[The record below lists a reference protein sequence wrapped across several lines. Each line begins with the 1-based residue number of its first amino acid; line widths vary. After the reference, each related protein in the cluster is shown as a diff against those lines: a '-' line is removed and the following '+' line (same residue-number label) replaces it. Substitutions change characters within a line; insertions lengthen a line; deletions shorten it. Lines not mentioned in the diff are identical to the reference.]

1 MQKNLSPAPVMT
13 STRVRVSRRTSLMQ
27 SRISWHICAVNMLP
41 SSGRLSVSQPIGPS
55 SLYKMV
61 SNAMTGV
68 TFQKWEWRRHAAS
81 AGHTRILNHPVCA
94 NSSLLAGGDAERR
107 DDLRVFF
114 DLAANESL
122 ELLGGIADGL
132 GALARQARFHFGRM
146 QRLDDFPVQLAD
158 DRCRRA

>member
-27 SRISWHICAVNMLP
+27 S
-41 SSGRLSVSQPIGPS
+41 SGRVSVSQPIGPS

-68 TFQKWEWRRHAAS
+68 TFQKWEWRRHVAS
-81 AGHTRILNHPVCA
+81 AGHARILNHPVCA
-94 NSSLLAGGDAERR
+94 NSPLLAGAAAERR
-107 DDLRVFF
+107 DDLRVFV
-114 DLAANESL
+114 DLAADKGL

-132 GALARQARFHFGRM
+132 GALAR
-146 QRLDDFPVQLAD
+146 
-158 DRCRRA
+158 